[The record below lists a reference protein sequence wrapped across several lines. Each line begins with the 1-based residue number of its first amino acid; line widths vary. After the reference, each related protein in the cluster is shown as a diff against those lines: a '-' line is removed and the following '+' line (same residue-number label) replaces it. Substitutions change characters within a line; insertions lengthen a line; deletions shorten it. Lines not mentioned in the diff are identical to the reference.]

1 MTAMKRPQIERAL
14 DAADPRIRLF
24 LLYGP
29 DESGSA
35 ELAQRLG
42 RAVGADAERIDLT
55 GAGLKADP
63 ARLADEAAA
72 MSLFG
77 GRRWIRV
84 APAGDE
90 VLDAVIALLE
100 APAAGNPVVLI
111 AGTLR
116 KDARLLKRLL
126 DDPAAIV
133 FASYAPE
140 GAEADRIA
148 IAMGR
153 GLGLDLRP
161 DVAQRLAAASGG
173 DRALLAREL
182 EKFAD
187 FLDAAPERP
196 KPLDHDALDLLGAD
210 SGDAD
215 IGRLVDAVLSGAPA
229 AADEE
234 RARLAGE
241 GVDGVPVVRA
251 LQRRLLMLAEARAGG
266 TAPRTAFWKERDAV
280 AAQLARWDAGGL
292 ATALSRIGAAGRATM
307 TPGGPGGIALDA
319 ALTEIA
325 RAAARRR

>member
-1 MTAMKRPQIERAL
+1 MKASRSQIERAL
-14 DAADPRIRLF
+14 GAADPAVRLF
-24 LLYGP
+24 LFHGP
-29 DESGSA
+29 DEAGSA

-55 GAGLKADP
+55 GATLRADP

-77 GRRWIRV
+77 ARRWIRV
-84 APAGDE
+84 DPAGDE
-90 VLDAVIALLE
+90 VLDAVTALLE
-100 APAAGNPVVLI
+100 APAAGNPVALI
-111 AGTLR
+111 AGALR

-126 DDPAAIV
+126 DDPAALV

-140 GAEADRIA
+140 GVEADRLA
-148 IAMGR
+148 IAMAR
-153 GLGLDLRP
+153 DHGLDLRP
-161 DVAQRLAAASGG
+161 DVAQRLAAACGG

-187 FLDAAPERP
+187 YLDAAPERP
-196 KPLDHDALDLLGAD
+196 KALDHDALDLLGAD

-215 IGRLVDAVLSGAPA
+215 IGRLVDAVLGGAPA

-241 GVDGVPVVRA
+241 GVDAVPLVRA

-266 TAPRTAFWKERDAV
+266 TAPRTAIWKDRDAV
-280 AAQLARWDAGGL
+280 AAQLARWETAGL
-292 ATALSRIGAAGRATM
+292 AIALARVGAAGRATM
-307 TPGGPGGIALDA
+307 APGGPGALALDA
-319 ALTEIA
+319 ALTDIA

>member
-1 MTAMKRPQIERAL
+1 MKASRPQIERAL
-14 DAADPRIRLF
+14 GAADPAIRVF
-24 LLYGP
+24 LLHGP

-35 ELAQRLG
+35 ELGQRLG
-42 RAVGADAERIDLT
+42 RAMGADAERVDLT
-55 GAGLKADP
+55 GAALKADP

-77 GRRWIRV
+77 GARWIRV
-84 APAGDE
+84 EPAGDE
-90 VLDAVIALLE
+90 ALDAVAALLA

-111 AGTLR
+111 AGVLR
-116 KDARLLKRLL
+116 KDAKLVKRLL
-126 DDPAAIV
+126 DERAALV

-140 GAEADRIA
+140 GAEADRLA

-161 DVAQRLAAASGG
+161 DVAQRLVTGCGG

-187 FLDAAPERP
+187 YLDAAPERP
-196 KPLDHDALDLLGAD
+196 QPLDHDALDLLGAD

-215 IGRLVDAVLSGAPA
+215 IGRLVDAVLGGAPA
-229 AADEE
+229 AADGE

-241 GVDGVPVVRA
+241 GMDNVPVVRA
-251 LQRRLLMLAEARAGG
+251 LQRRLLMLAEARSGG
-266 TAPRTAFWKERDAV
+266 TAPRTPFWKERDAV
-280 AAQLARWDAGGL
+280 AAQLARWDAAGL
-292 ATALSRIGAAGRATM
+292 ATALARVGAAGRATM
-307 TPGGPGGIALDA
+307 TPGGPGAIALDA